1 MLYPWTSGKTRSKDR
16 YHRGNTLFPRRE
28 HFILLFLA
36 GLFLVANK
44 VFLHHPPP
52 KNEGDVPGRTYKFK
66 GRFPNLKTVFGSP
79 VRRVLC
85 LQTSIYVYVSSV
97 WRNKMSWG
105 SGGITRKAGIKIM
118 ESGSYLCGSSSS
130 GSTGQSQ
137 RQLQQ
142 RCEENTCLPFLHPH

>member
-1 MLYPWTSGKTRSKDR
+1 LENQLGKPSIALSLVIREDIRSKDR
-16 YHRGNTLFPRRE
+16 YHRGNTIFPRRE
-28 HFILLFLA
+28 HFILLFLS

-52 KNEGDVPGRTYKFK
+52 KNEGGVPGRTYKFK
-66 GRFPNLKTVFGSP
+66 ERFPNLKTVFGSP

-105 SGGITRKAGIKIM
+105 IRRHNQESRNQDHGKWIILMWEQLFWQCWPITKTIAAEM
-118 ESGSYLCGSSSS
+118 
-130 GSTGQSQ
+130 
-137 RQLQQ
+137 
-142 RCEENTCLPFLHPH
+142 